1 MAFGKGLGFIKPP
14 YEIDLKKVERTFY
27 NLNPNFINMIQ
38 DISVE
43 AFEIADKVMNY
54 ASIVLDC
61 ELNANLVFTLAD
73 HLNFAIKRHEQGV
86 NLKLPI
92 VTDIEQLFEQEIDVG
107 RYALTLIQDRLQ
119 ISLPKVEAAYI
130 ALNIINSEF
139 NNMRKDGDINDKI
152 IQDITVLIERNFN
165 IKIDIESFSY
175 SRFVSHMY
183 YLLKREKKNHRIK
196 SDNKRLY
203 QSLVDTYP
211 KTYQCL
217 LQIKNYFN
225 TACDWNLADE
235 ECLYLMLHI
244 NRLYAR
250 EDCYQ

>member
-1 MAFGKGLGFIKPP
+1 MKVIKNINNNVSLCLDSKGNEIVAFGKGLGFIKPP

-175 SRFVSHMY
+175 SRFV
-183 YLLKREKKNHRIK
+183 LICITCLKEKKRI
-196 SDNKRLY
+196 
-203 QSLVDTYP
+203 T
-211 KTYQCL
+211 
-217 LQIKNYFN
+217 
-225 TACDWNLADE
+225 E
-235 ECLYLMLHI
+235 
-244 NRLYAR
+244 
-250 EDCYQ
+250 

>member
-1 MAFGKGLGFIKPP
+1 MKVIKNINNNVSLCLDSKGNEIVAFGKGLGFIKPP

-119 ISLPKVEAAYI
+119 ISLPKVEARVY
-130 ALNIINSEF
+130 
-139 NNMRKDGDINDKI
+139 
-152 IQDITVLIERNFN
+152 
-165 IKIDIESFSY
+165 
-175 SRFVSHMY
+175 RFEY
-183 YLLKREKKNHRIK
+183 Y
-196 SDNKRLY
+196 
-203 QSLVDTYP
+203 
-211 KTYQCL
+211 
-217 LQIKNYFN
+217 
-225 TACDWNLADE
+225 
-235 ECLYLMLHI
+235 
-244 NRLYAR
+244 
-250 EDCYQ
+250 